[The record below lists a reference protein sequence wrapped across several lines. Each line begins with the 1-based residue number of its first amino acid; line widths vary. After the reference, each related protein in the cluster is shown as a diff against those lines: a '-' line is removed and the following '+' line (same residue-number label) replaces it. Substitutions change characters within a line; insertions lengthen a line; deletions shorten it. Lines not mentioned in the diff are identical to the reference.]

1 MSVVDADYKKA
12 DTIATT
18 IVENQKSSNRKWY
31 NVNLTEQFNEKLKE
45 TKEFKLGL
53 GENIDKLKEKYDK
66 YSRKEINFNFMD
78 RFTRKLYAN
87 QSHLIKLEF
96 IQYIIFIVL
105 IYYYNP
111 LNINTNY
118 PVFTNLLVI
127 SMAFLYV
134 VLFIF
139 IKNKVENNDDV
150 DLIEPTEENVVIKF
164 VSLIVFFV
172 LFMLLIKGV
181 IWLLINTSIIN
192 IFRHM
197 LGLFIFIGALGIA
210 YLFMRKTIN
219 KAKNATGRKF
229 TTLFL
234 KFIMYLPCLLVDI
247 TEYIK
252 YEFNLTTKPVW
263 ILLGVEGGLIGL
275 YYLLPYLFD
284 KMTTSGGLKL
294 LNKPVYLSEEHTIG
308 NYKQLHKKRN
318 DAADNSYMNLDQ
330 LYSYKLNSDI
340 QEDIDSSNNSLN
352 NTNNKPSV
360 YTDPNV
366 PKNKYLA
373 WIYNKLQH
381 PVWIKAQLEVHPQY
395 TDTKYKRF
403 RYSYALSGWF
413 YINPQPPNTRTAY
426 TVYTN
431 ILRYGN
437 KVNLEYNGQLGSLR
451 VMASVATDGN
461 DVATKPNDAVEI
473 YETKKVLYQKW
484 NNIVINYNEGYLDV
498 FINGDLVASRSGVA
512 PHMSFDSVVAG
523 APTGI
528 LGGICNITYYEAPLS
543 KSTIELTYKA
553 LRDKN
558 NPYIWRLKDEININ
572 IEAKQN
578 KKFIDEIKRA
588 LGA

>member
-1 MSVVDADYKKA
+1 MS
-12 DTIATT
+12 
-18 IVENQKSSNRKWY
+18 
-31 NVNLTEQFNEKLKE
+31 
-45 TKEFKLGL
+45 
-53 GENIDKLKEKYDK
+53 
-66 YSRKEINFNFMD
+66 
-78 RFTRKLYAN
+78 
-87 QSHLIKLEF
+87 
-96 IQYIIFIVL
+96 
-105 IYYYNP
+105 
-111 LNINTNY
+111 
-118 PVFTNLLVI
+118 
-127 SMAFLYV
+127 
-134 VLFIF
+134 
-139 IKNKVENNDDV
+139 
-150 DLIEPTEENVVIKF
+150 
-164 VSLIVFFV
+164 
-172 LFMLLIKGV
+172 
-181 IWLLINTSIIN
+181 
-192 IFRHM
+192 
-197 LGLFIFIGALGIA
+197 
-210 YLFMRKTIN
+210 
-219 KAKNATGRKF
+219 
-229 TTLFL
+229 L

-340 QEDIDSSNNSLN
+340 QEDLDSSNNSLN

-373 WIYNKLQH
+373 WIYNKFQH